1 MVKSLESRASE
12 QGSAMVLAIFSLMI
26 VSGLA
31 AAMLASGRT
40 DILISRN
47 QERAALAGAAAE
59 AGLNHGTVVTTRF
72 IRQWQT
78 NGFASSS
85 AAMSFLMRGPN
96 NLVGGQAADADNGS
110 LETFGIPRPPGR
122 ATLSA
127 GEGTTY
133 EVSVMDE
140 DDPRRGFVPSAAD
153 LARIGEDGN
162 SFNDFNQRIVV
173 RATGF
178 GPGGTRRTLEATIG
192 PEKLPAIVANGDLL
206 ISGNP
211 TITGVSGSV
220 HTNGDLAVSGNP
232 TVEHNATA
240 SGNYTEMGSP
250 TVGGMSGGGFE
261 EISVPTVNAADYKGL
276 ADFIL
281 HNDGRMTLPNGTL
294 ICDASSNHNA
304 CSNLGYGWKW
314 QNTYWDISGNSA
326 SGGTYYVETDAK
338 VTGSPGSNGSPM
350 PLSIIA
356 EGSIEIAGNP
366 DLKPDLPELMFV
378 TDRDLKINGNV
389 DQPISFEGVMLVHE
403 QVFIS
408 GNPALAGQIIVENAA
423 NVSTLVDQNTIA
435 GNMTLTYNGLVGSNS
450 FRVIAWREVRP

>member
-1 MVKSLESRASE
+1 MMRSLESRASE
-12 QGSAMVLAIFSLMI
+12 QGSAMLLALFSLMI

-31 AAMLASGRT
+31 VAMLASGRT
-40 DILISRN
+40 DTLIGRN

-59 AGLNHGTVVTTRF
+59 AGLNHGTAVTARF
-72 IRQWQT
+72 VQQWQI
-78 NGFASSS
+78 NGFASAS
-85 AAMSFLMRGPN
+85 AAMSFLMRGPDAV
-96 NLVGGQAADADNGS
+96 VGGQAADADNGS
-110 LETFGIPRPPGR
+110 LENFEIPRPPGR
-122 ATLSA
+122 AALSA

-140 DDPRRGFVPSAAD
+140 DDPQRGFVPSTAD

-162 SFNDFNQRIVV
+162 PFNDFNQRIVV

-178 GPGGTRRTLEATIG
+178 GPGSTRRTFEATIG
-192 PEKLPAIVANGDLL
+192 PEKLPAIVSNGDIL
-206 ISGNP
+206 ITGNP

-220 HTNGDLAVSGNP
+220 HANGDLEVSGSPSVDQNL
-232 TVEHNATA
+232 TA
-240 SGNYTEMGSP
+240 SGNYTESGSP
-250 TVGGMSGGGFE
+250 TVGGISGGGVE
-261 EISVPTVNAADYKGL
+261 EISVPAVNAADYLGL
-276 ADFIL
+276 ADFVL

-294 ICDASSNHNA
+294 VCDASSNQNA
-304 CSNLGYGWKW
+304 CSNMGYGWRW
-314 QNTYWDISGNSA
+314 QGTYWDITGNSA

-338 VTGSPGSNGSPM
+338 VTGSPGSNASPM

-378 TDRDLKINGNV
+378 TNRDLKINGNV
-389 DQPISFEGVMLVHE
+389 EQPISFEGVMLVHE
-403 QVFIS
+403 QIFIS
-408 GNPALAGQIIVENAA
+408 GNPELAGQIIVENAA
-423 NVSTLVDQNTIA
+423 NLSTLVDQNTIA